1 VKITSFD
8 DFWPFYVQQHAH
20 ATTRLLHAIGST
32 LAIVFLALS
41 LARSLWF
48 LIPALVIGYGFAWI
62 GHFFVEHNRPAT
74 FTYPL
79 YSLLA
84 DYRMLFLMIAGR
96 MDDEVEK
103 HVVRRDAPK
112 DEVAGA

>member
-1 VKITSFD
+1 MKIASFA
-8 DFWPFYVQQHAH
+8 DFWPFYVRQHAH
-20 ATTRLLHAIGST
+20 RTTRLLHAIGST

-48 LIPALVIGYGFAWI
+48 LVPALVIGYGFAWV

-74 FTYPL
+74 FTYPF

-96 MDDEVEK
+96 MDEEVDK
-103 HVVRRDAPK
+103 HVGSAAPARDGT
-112 DEVAGA
+112 AGA